1 MTALDFRGTKKGDK
15 AVKTREMIK
24 IDGEKLRKEIQLRG
38 LTVTGCAQRIY
49 RAGSTLNNAL
59 ARNAINKDIADALE
73 GLCNIPLSMYKIPD
87 AEEETSKE
95 EKTSGFDYDEM
106 YKMIYSAVY
115 EAVKKAW
122 SE

>member
-1 MTALDFRGTKKGDK
+1 MK
-15 AVKTREMIK
+15 VREMIK

-38 LTVTGCAQRIY
+38 LTITGCAQRIY
-49 RAGSTLNNAL
+49 RAYSTLNNAIV
-59 ARNAINKDIADALE
+59 RNAINKDIADALE
-73 GLCNIPLSMYKIPD
+73 DLCNVPLSMYKIPD
-87 AEEETSKE
+87 AEEETSNE
-95 EKTSGFDYDEM
+95 EKTSGLDYDAM